1 MRKDEVEEI
10 ENEINI
16 YEIVHIFFK
25 WKKIFLSII
34 LAAFIASII
43 TAYLNYENNKNIL
56 SIEFHIE
63 KERFLED
70 RLFQKS
76 GLTFPNLDIE
86 DISKYIKKSAV
97 QRNILITEDVIKY
110 QYNSN
115 TIEIRNLRNESSDI
129 YFLESLDGNSLFNE
143 KDKIFFEMEEYIS
156 DKVEKIIIAEEK
168 KALENIEHFSQE
180 MTNSTSSTKTEE
192 LRKTIEAYLEQ
203 IKILTGLKLQ
213 KKYKNMVVID
223 SISMYKNNSFL
234 SLFILINFWGIIT
247 GILVVIIGEFWKR
260 YSLRKLHIEVNY
272 E

>member
-97 QRNILITEDVIKY
+97 QRNILIAEDVIKY

-168 KALENIEHFSQE
+168 KL
-180 MTNSTSSTKTEE
+180 
-192 LRKTIEAYLEQ
+192 
-203 IKILTGLKLQ
+203 
-213 KKYKNMVVID
+213 
-223 SISMYKNNSFL
+223 
-234 SLFILINFWGIIT
+234 
-247 GILVVIIGEFWKR
+247 
-260 YSLRKLHIEVNY
+260 
-272 E
+272 